1 MDKKFVTIRLS
12 ETKSVYAVKVSD
24 SPYEKYID
32 IDGNEHLCLRDADVL
47 QCENMP
53 VEVMEA
59 FENLV
64 QLYSELEELKK
75 EQKELDKKIESVET
89 QIRVAK
95 SDVKEASGEMS
106 LPAFIDMFY
115 DALPEN
121 VRDKMEESGFCINIP
136 EPVNG
141 LGGDVICIVFE
152 ENVCDDD
159 KIVRTYPFLHPD
171 IYKSKGYYCMY
182 NDAEKYLEYQRII
195 KERER
200 HIMSKTELSS
210 KLLLTDDWQHG
221 GSNLYFH
228 EEYRIPVTK
237 KLTKEYAKE
246 LAKEVTKNFIYD

>member
-1 MDKKFVTIRLS
+1 MDKRFVTIRLS

-32 IDGNEHLCLRDADVL
+32 IDGNEHLCLRDTDVL